1 MIVTVWVCVSV
12 WVCECVSV
20 CVCICVCECQSNGS
34 VTYGDDIKL
43 VTPHKLGN
51 IFKGVSTFV

>member
-1 MIVTVWVCVSV
+1 
-12 WVCECVSV
+12 
-20 CVCICVCECQSNGS
+20 VCICVCECQSNGS